1 MHSFKTFLVEQKGKI
16 LEATFN
22 RPDRNNSIN
31 DELIKELN
39 QILDIVEKNSEIK
52 MLVLKG
58 QNQIFCTGMDFN
70 EVANA
75 KGAMQGAF
83 SDIYIKAL
91 NRISL
96 LSKTVVAVVDGK
108 VNAGGVGF
116 VAASDYVITTQKS
129 QFTLSEAM
137 FGLLPAMVL
146 PYLIRR
152 IGYQKAYTMTLTS
165 GAVTGA
171 EAKEIYLADELTD
184 NIDESIRRLLLKVE
198 RVNESTLKTMKQY
211 FRKLW
216 IIDQNMEETAMN
228 QLKELVTKPEV
239 VKNITDFVTNGK
251 FPWQTQA

>member
-1 MHSFKTFLVEQKGKI
+1 MV
-16 LEATFN
+16 
-22 RPDRNNSIN
+22 RNNSIN

-39 QILDIVEKNSEIK
+39 LILDKVEQTPEIK
-52 MLVLKG
+52 MMVLKG
-58 QNQIFCTGMDFN
+58 QNQIFCTGMDFK

-75 KGAMQGAF
+75 QGDMQGAF
-83 SDIYIKAL
+83 SDVYIKTL

-96 LSKTVVAVVDGK
+96 LSKVVVCAIDGK

-116 VAASDYVITTQKS
+116 VAASDYVIVTKNT

-165 GAVTGA
+165 GAVSGA
-171 EAKEIYLADELTD
+171 EAKEIYLADELVE
-184 NIDESIRRLLLKVE
+184 NGELLDESIRRLLLKVE
-198 RVNESTLKTMKQY
+198 RVNENTLKTMKQY

-216 IIDQNMEETAMN
+216 IIDQKMEDVAMN

-239 VKNITDFVTNGK
+239 VKNITNFVTSGK
-251 FPWQTQA
+251 FPWQS